1 MKYLII
7 LLSVLIS
14 GTLTA
19 QSFYID
25 AGVKAQTGATA
36 LINTAVN
43 DHPEW
48 NYDIATGFSFGGKVG
63 FNFEDH
69 GITVDVL
76 FGKGESS
83 FEKSLAGNGGT
94 ENLIAEY
101 STTDLYLLY
110 RLSRYRGYLEIGP
123 KATFWR
129 DITNRMPDGST
140 QDVGS
145 FYEDQSYSGVL
156 GFGTYLIGTDGR
168 FSGIFGLRFEYGL
181 SDMLTQADGEPL
193 GLPVLQDDL
202 YANGYA
208 QTVPFFAGLVF
219 EMNWGIGYYGKASCG
234 ARGKF
239 IFL

>member
-1 MKYLII
+1 MKYLTI
-7 LLSVLIS
+7 LISILIS

-25 AGVKAQTGATA
+25 AGLKAQTGATS
-36 LINTAVN
+36 LINQAVVN
-43 DHPEW
+43 HPDW
-48 NYDIATGFSFGGKVG
+48 NYDIATGFAFGGKVG

-83 FEKSLAGNGGT
+83 FETGGGAQ
-94 ENLIAEY
+94 NLITEFA
-101 STTDLYLLY
+101 STDLYLLY

-123 KATFWR
+123 KATFLR
-129 DITNRMPDGST
+129 DVTNRLPDGT
-140 QDVGS
+140 TNDVTD
-145 FYEDQSYSGVL
+145 FYEDQAYSGVL
-156 GFGTYLIGTDGR
+156 GFGTYLIGTDGS

-181 SDMLTQADGEPL
+181 TDILTQADGEPL
-193 GLPVLQDDL
+193 GLPVMQDDL
-202 YANGYA
+202 YANGYMD
-208 QTVPFFAGLVF
+208 TIPFFAGLVF
-219 EMNWGIGYYGKASCG
+219 ELNFGIGYYGKASCG